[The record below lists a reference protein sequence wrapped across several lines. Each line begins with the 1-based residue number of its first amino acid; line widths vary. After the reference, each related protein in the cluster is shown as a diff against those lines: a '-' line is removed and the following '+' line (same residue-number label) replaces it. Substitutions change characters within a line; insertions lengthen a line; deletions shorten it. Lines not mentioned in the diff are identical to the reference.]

1 MEKKY
6 IPFLSF
12 LLLFLVATPFESG
25 LTIENPGWN
34 TVIPSTSYLEIIVW
48 SILLV
53 ILITYWIIL
62 RKGKVIS
69 SKIFAVHFILC
80 LPFVF
85 YARFNMFISMTTAEN
100 SKDILEF
107 ITLLDIAAYASLFL
121 FLLSQ
126 IIFIIYIIK
135 NKR

>member
-1 MEKKY
+1 MEKKH

-25 LTIENPGWN
+25 FTIQNPGWN

-69 SKIFAVHFILC
+69 FKIFAIHFILC
-80 LPFVF
+80 IPFVF
-85 YARFNMFISMTTAEN
+85 YARFNMFIRMTTVEN

-107 ITLLDIAAYASLFL
+107 ITLLDIVAYTSLLL

-126 IIFIIYIIK
+126 IIFIVYIIK